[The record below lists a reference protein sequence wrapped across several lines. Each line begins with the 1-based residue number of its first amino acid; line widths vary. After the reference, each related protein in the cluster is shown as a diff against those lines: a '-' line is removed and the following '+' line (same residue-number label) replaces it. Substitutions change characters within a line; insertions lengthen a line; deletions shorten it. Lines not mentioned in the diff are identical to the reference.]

1 MMENTTKA
9 YEEKCMDQKK
19 KKIKHILA
27 VNDVFTLNTF

>member
-19 KKIKHILA
+19 KKIRQ
-27 VNDVFTLNTF
+27 DQEMTLSQ